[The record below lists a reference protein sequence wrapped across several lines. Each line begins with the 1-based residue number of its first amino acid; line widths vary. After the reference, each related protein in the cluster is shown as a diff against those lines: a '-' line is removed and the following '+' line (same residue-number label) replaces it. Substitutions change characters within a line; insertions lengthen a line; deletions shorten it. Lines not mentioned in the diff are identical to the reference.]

1 MLAIRRSSL
10 ECPVSNF
17 ESTNEDPQRP
27 SCNFAEHRK
36 TVYQTGGSN
45 PHYAIPLLGGNEKAD
60 EPYRIDKDY
69 LVTNQDWNYFDKG
82 K

>member
-10 ECPVSNF
+10 EGPASNF
-17 ESTNEDPQRP
+17 ESPIEDPQRP

-36 TVYQTGGSN
+36 TVYQTGGSY